1 MNANFTKNKS
11 NFLIIFVVFLVL
23 VFLSFLVHSIFY
35 SYAVKSNLEK
45 AKQFSQELI
54 VTREYLA
61 NIAPKIKIEDKNI
74 SKFALTPAY
83 VGAYIMHEISQEKGI
98 IAKQTSLKYRNPKN
112 KPDSFEIKVLK
123 KYEANELKD
132 EYYEVSAINNQDYLR
147 YTYPLY
153 IKKECL
159 SCHGTPYKD
168 VKESVYKELVKDY
181 GDVAFNYK
189 EGDFRGI
196 ISVAIDMSVIES
208 TVKDLVFKMVLIFL
222 FLFIVII
229 VILVLEK
236 YLIYQ
241 PQIDKI
247 ERLNETLEQRVKE
260 EIEKNREK
268 EHILIEQSKL
278 AQMGEMIN
286 MIAHQWR
293 QPLNVISSVAI
304 RLNLKNELG
313 KLEQDDIKNIS
324 GLIGSKVQEMSNIIN
339 DFMEFNKPDA
349 NSKFKLIEAVKTVID
364 MSEAQFKSRGIEIEV
379 DVDENLEVF
388 HNLKSIEHVLLNL
401 LTNSRDAFAENKD
414 ITTRLIKIYTTQN
427 DNGITL
433 SVEDNAGGIK
443 KDILHK
449 IFNPYFTTKEQGK
462 GTGIGLYMSKKM
474 VESVSNAKLSVE
486 VIEDRTIFYI
496 LFPAKIVT

>member
-1 MNANFTKNKS
+1 
-11 NFLIIFVVFLVL
+11 
-23 VFLSFLVHSIFY
+23 
-35 SYAVKSNLEK
+35 
-45 AKQFSQELI
+45 
-54 VTREYLA
+54 
-61 NIAPKIKIEDKNI
+61 
-74 SKFALTPAY
+74 
-83 VGAYIMHEISQEKGI
+83 
-98 IAKQTSLKYRNPKN
+98 
-112 KPDSFEIKVLK
+112 
-123 KYEANELKD
+123 
-132 EYYEVSAINNQDYLR
+132 
-147 YTYPLY
+147 
-153 IKKECL
+153 
-159 SCHGTPYKD
+159 
-168 VKESVYKELVKDY
+168 
-181 GDVAFNYK
+181 
-189 EGDFRGI
+189 
-196 ISVAIDMSVIES
+196 
-208 TVKDLVFKMVLIFL
+208 
-222 FLFIVII
+222 
-229 VILVLEK
+229 
-236 YLIYQ
+236 
-241 PQIDKI
+241 
-247 ERLNETLEQRVKE
+247 
-260 EIEKNREK
+260 
-268 EHILIEQSKL
+268 
-278 AQMGEMIN
+278 

-349 NSKFKLIEAVKTVID
+349 NSKFKLIDAVKTVID

-414 ITTRLIKIYTTQN
+414 ITTRLIKIYTTKSE
-427 DNGITL
+427 NGITL

-486 VIEDRTIFYI
+486 VIENRTIFHI
-496 LFPAKIVT
+496 LFPVEK

>member
-1 MNANFTKNKS
+1 
-11 NFLIIFVVFLVL
+11 
-23 VFLSFLVHSIFY
+23 
-35 SYAVKSNLEK
+35 
-45 AKQFSQELI
+45 
-54 VTREYLA
+54 
-61 NIAPKIKIEDKNI
+61 
-74 SKFALTPAY
+74 
-83 VGAYIMHEISQEKGI
+83 
-98 IAKQTSLKYRNPKN
+98 
-112 KPDSFEIKVLK
+112 
-123 KYEANELKD
+123 
-132 EYYEVSAINNQDYLR
+132 
-147 YTYPLY
+147 
-153 IKKECL
+153 
-159 SCHGTPYKD
+159 
-168 VKESVYKELVKDY
+168 
-181 GDVAFNYK
+181 
-189 EGDFRGI
+189 
-196 ISVAIDMSVIES
+196 
-208 TVKDLVFKMVLIFL
+208 
-222 FLFIVII
+222 
-229 VILVLEK
+229 
-236 YLIYQ
+236 
-241 PQIDKI
+241 
-247 ERLNETLEQRVKE
+247 
-260 EIEKNREK
+260 
-268 EHILIEQSKL
+268 
-278 AQMGEMIN
+278 MIGN
-286 MIAHQWR
+286 IAHQWR

-414 ITTRLIKIYTTQN
+414 ITTRLIKIYTTKSE
-427 DNGITL
+427 NGITL

-486 VIEDRTIFYI
+486 VIENRTIFHI
-496 LFPAKIVT
+496 LFPVEK